1 MEPEPTFY
9 NVAHGLWMT
18 RLDDAEAPD
27 GYYYPIIRANG
38 HELETEAIEALAT
51 ERDVT
56 VRAVRSF
63 TMLIADESPR
73 RPEIAARRNLPP
85 TRLRVRGLEAVT
97 PFPVV
102 FLDSALEV
110 GTCKPDLMRLPAGAV
125 YGTEQAEGECLLAV
139 ARLNDSMLASV
150 AWGAVRAG
158 LLGGVC
164 CEIMTYGRDHDG
176 WLTEGTI
183 RRVILGSADDTCLAA
198 ARVTEAWEDEKS
210 VWAAWSARP

>member
-1 MEPEPTFY
+1 MEPTFC

-18 RLDDAEAPD
+18 RLDDEEAPD
-27 GYYYPIIRANG
+27 GYYFPIIRASG

-56 VRAVRSF
+56 VRAVREF
-63 TMLIADESPR
+63 TMVIADESPR

-85 TRLRVRGLEAVT
+85 TRLRVRGLEPAT
-97 PFPVV
+97 PLPLV

-110 GTCKPDLMRLPAGAV
+110 GVCRSLTRLPAGSV
-125 YGTEQAEGECLLAV
+125 FGTEQAEGECLLAV
-139 ARLNDSMLASV
+139 ARLNDTVLASV

-158 LLGGVC
+158 LFGGVC
-164 CEIMTYGRDHDG
+164 CEVMTDGRDLDG